1 MLDCWRNHLQCSPD
15 GHECINVSEQ
25 SFGRRWHNKWPDGK
39 RLCAVAD
46 FVRSAVSQDQRQQAE
61 VAAPTMTAASRML
74 QKGSELT
81 YGLPVKGKVVWL
93 PLLGDIAPP
102 RTICLFSEGG
112 SKWSQH
118 LKLLTATVLR
128 LIDMQQELNHNPPCL
143 SVHLGLSNILRVSHV

>member
-1 MLDCWRNHLQCSPD
+1 MLDGWRNQLQCSPNKYA
-15 GHECINVSEQ
+15 CINVSKQ
-25 SFGRRWHNKWPDGK
+25 SFGRRRHNKWADGK
-39 RLCAVAD
+39 RLGATAD

-81 YGLPVKGKVVWL
+81 CGLPVKGKVFWL
-93 PLLGDIAPP
+93 PLLGDIAPA

-128 LIDMQQELNHNPPCL
+128 LIDM
-143 SVHLGLSNILRVSHV
+143 R